1 MDIAKTRNKARTIES
16 QLLNKIA
23 LKGVV
28 EVAAAVG
35 VDKSQISRWKET
47 LVPKISMLLAVLEW
61 GVVDD
66 DLARLAKQVALILQN
81 KKAPTAGTD
90 EASEQQITIDF

>member
-1 MDIAKTRNKARTIES
+1 MDVTNTRNKARNIES

-23 LKGVV
+23 IRGVT
-28 EVAAAVG
+28 EVAEAIG

-47 LVPKISMLLAVLEW
+47 LIPRMSMLLAVLEW

-66 DLARLAKQVALILQN
+66 DLARLAKQVALIFTN
-81 KKAPTAGTD
+81 EKAPADT
-90 EASEQQITIDF
+90 EASQTTIDF